1 MIDIETYRR
10 QHEEILGIAA
20 RILKPLEAPGLGQD
34 AQEVHSLLS
43 QLAGKLSVH
52 LAMEDESLYPKLL
65 DHSDDK
71 VSSIASD
78 YLCEMGDLAEK
89 FKGYMDTWNT
99 VESIEDDPDEFVS
112 RTNQILSALTNR
124 ITREDKELYRL
135 VEATDLFK

>member
-1 MIDIETYRR
+1 MNDIETYRR

-20 RILKPLEAPGLGQD
+20 KILKPLEAPGLGKD
-34 AQEVHSLLS
+34 AQKVHSLLS
-43 QLAGKLSVH
+43 QLDGKLSVH

-65 DHSDDK
+65 DHSDEK

-78 YLCEMGDLAEK
+78 YLCEMGDLAK
-89 FKGYMDTWNT
+89 TFRGYMDTWNT
-99 VESIEDDPDEFVS
+99 VASIEDDPDEFVS